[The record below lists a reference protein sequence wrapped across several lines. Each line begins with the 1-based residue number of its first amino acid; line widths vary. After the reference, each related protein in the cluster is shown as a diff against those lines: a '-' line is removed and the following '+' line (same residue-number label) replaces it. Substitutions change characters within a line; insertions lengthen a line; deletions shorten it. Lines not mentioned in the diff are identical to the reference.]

1 MEKIVK
7 KKILS
12 LLLAFVLSVS
22 MFAGCNLVTTDDKT
36 YYTATVATITYG
48 DGTKEDISKREL
60 ITAYSSYGYNY
71 VDNYGMTL
79 KEAIMETLDT
89 VVESKLT
96 SKAVVDSGYVLND
109 NETSYLWSSTYD
121 GFISNLKSYLDN
133 NSDDEDE
140 DSDDSSSSVYDGYT
154 SEYTSSFKI
163 VVDENGNIS
172 FEKSSRVT
180 TTKSTTE
187 YVDALGKLDGE
198 AYNFEVE
205 KFKEKMYDCVQ
216 NAITSGGDSSK
227 KAWQKALDK
236 YLKIVKENYSYITFN
251 TNKDCMLFEFDRIY
265 QIMKTNYY
273 STVYETIY
281 NQYAKEDSVAS
292 SVTANKIVETYK
304 NKVAVD
310 YNSYATAI
318 DTTTYTSNML
328 SSVGDVDYILTGTDA
343 TNYFYIAPIKI
354 ERKTTLSDLDTQKA
368 NGKIDAQTYNEKVA
382 EINNMDNKIVTI
394 RNEKGE
400 DTNEKISINE
410 LYTQISKAVTSAG
423 KYSTDEN
430 ADEINNAVALQKAD
444 AFKKYFYLYNDDDT
458 YKNADYNAVFGVDKD
473 NNAVTSDDFDDD
485 AIKSAIVSLYNG
497 GDVKVGDISEVV
509 QTDDAYYIFFY
520 AGKIDNLFP
529 VVNGSVSVKTNEAIN
544 VFASTRTNI
553 FSQKTLLDVLYSEC
567 ESDNFSDFTS
577 MNMNKLKHDCKSIK
591 YFEANLKS
599 LYEE

>member
-96 SKAVVDSGYVLND
+96 SKAVVGSGYVLND

-172 FEKSSRVT
+172 FEKSSPVT

-318 DTTTYTSNML
+318 DTTTYASNML